1 MEEAAEEVDPGI
13 EETTKNICIKGEKR
27 TTGLSTHLQV
37 STRQSMAFLQCL
49 LPTWAVDPQPD
60 RLSSHPEDL
69 NSPCR
74 LDKVEMEDNKVFQY
88 LQRPERLVIIITV
101 MGAEGL
107 HHHDQ

>member
-1 MEEAAEEVDPGI
+1 MEEVAEEVDPGI

-37 STRQSMAFLQCL
+37 STRRSMAFLQCL
-49 LPTWAVDPQPD
+49 PTWAAGPQPD
-60 RLSSHPEDL
+60 RFSSHLEGL

-88 LQRPERLVIIITV
+88 LQCPEHLVIITV